1 MQLTSLSFLYLFL
14 PVSLA
19 VYYLFPRRVR
29 YTALLGIS
37 FFFFLLA
44 DLPAFVLLSLS
55 ATVDF
60 GLGLLMEHFEEQN
73 RWRRAV
79 MLLMT
84 GKNLFLFLG
93 VFCFCQLHGISV
105 PLGLSVCTLL
115 GIGYGVDIYNGEALY
130 EHNWGKFMLAHI
142 LFMKLPAGP
151 LVRYRTLR
159 EQFGEKKADL
169 AGLAEPICLFIQGI
183 AKQVILGVPM
193 QQMYQSLTGFF
204 PADHSVFSLWLM
216 PLCAAMNLY
225 FTLSGYCDM
234 ARGLGGM
241 FGISL
246 PRNFYYPYQSRSVTD
261 FVGRFNISVT
271 SYLKTYIY
279 HPLGEDSGGFAST
292 ALNIGVVTLLW
303 GLWFGL
309 RINYLLWG
317 GYFVL
322 LILLERSVWGKILI
336 KLPTF
341 FLRIYTFSLVL
352 FSFVI
357 FNGRS
362 LGESLFFFQ
371 GMLGLGNLA
380 PASPA
385 ALYLASQY
393 APYLILAVLFS
404 TSLPH
409 SVKSML
415 RKKSPAAAAI
425 AGAVCYGGLLVLS
438 TACILHP

>member
-14 PVSLA
+14 PASLA
-19 VYYLFPRRVR
+19 VYYLFPRRMR
-29 YTALLGIS
+29 YGVLLGIS
-37 FFFFLLA
+37 LFFFLLA
-44 DLPAFVLLSLS
+44 DLPALLLLSCS
-55 ATVDF
+55 VTADY
-60 GLGLLMEHFEEQN
+60 GLGLLMERFEEKN
-73 RWRRAV
+73 HLRRAI
-79 MLLMT
+79 MLLMV
-84 GKNLFLFLG
+84 GKNLCLFLG
-93 VFCFCQLHGISV
+93 VFCFCQLRGVSV

-130 EHNWGKFMLAHI
+130 EHNWAKFMLAHI
-142 LFMKLPAGP
+142 LFVKLPTGP
-151 LVRYRTLR
+151 LVRYRTIR
-159 EQFGEKKADL
+159 EQFAEKKADL
-169 AGLAEPICLFIQGI
+169 AGMSEPICLFIQGV
-183 AKQVILGVPM
+183 AKQILLGAPM
-193 QQMYQSLTGFF
+193 QRMHQSLIGFS
-204 PADHSVFSLWLM
+204 PAEHSVFSLWLM

-241 FGISL
+241 FGIDL

-271 SYLKTYIY
+271 TYLKTYIY
-279 HPLGEDSGGFAST
+279 HPLGEDSGGFVST

-317 GYFVL
+317 AYFVL

-341 FLRIYTFSLVL
+341 FSRIYTFSLVL

-362 LGESLFFFQ
+362 LGESLFFFR
-371 GMLGLGNLA
+371 GMLGLGGLE
-380 PASPA
+380 PASPSV
-385 ALYLASQY
+385 LYLASQY

-409 SVKSML
+409 SIKNTL
-415 RKKSPAAAAI
+415 KKKSQAAAAI
-425 AGAVCYGGLLVLS
+425 AGALCYGILLAL
-438 TACILHP
+438 TTGFILHP